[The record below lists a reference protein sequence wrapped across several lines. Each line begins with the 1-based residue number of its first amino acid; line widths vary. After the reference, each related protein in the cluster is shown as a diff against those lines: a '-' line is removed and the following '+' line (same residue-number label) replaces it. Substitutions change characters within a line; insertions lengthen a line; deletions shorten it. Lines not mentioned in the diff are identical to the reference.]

1 MKNLLLFFLLI
12 FLLACNDHEIKESPT
27 EVPKPTENGIEI
39 IVLGTAQDAG
49 YPQIGCQKE
58 CCTSIENN
66 RSKGSWV
73 SCLGLLDH
81 DQNSFYIFDA
91 TPNFAEQYDYIKTTY
106 PSYQLKAIFLT
117 HAHIG
122 HYTGLMMLGH
132 EAMGAKDIPVYAMPK
147 MRTFLSSNG
156 PWSQLVDYNNITLKA
171 LENELEI
178 SFSNFKV
185 VPFLVPHRDEF
196 SETVGFKIS
205 GPSKK
210 ALFIPDINKWN
221 IWDKNLTEEVR
232 QVNYAFLDATFYEEE
247 ELPGRNMSEI
257 PHPFVP
263 ETMALFSSS
272 KEEERNKIHFIHL
285 NHTNPLL
292 RKTTKAYQET
302 IEKGYFVSQ
311 TFDLHD
317 L

>member
-1 MKNLLLFFLLI
+1 MKNYLLFILWILLI
-12 FLLACNDHEIKESPT
+12 SCSSNEVKEGKKEIEKIS
-27 EVPKPTENGIEI
+27 NAGIEL

-58 CCTSIENN
+58 CCTSIQNN

-81 DQNSFYIFDA
+81 DQNAFYIFDA
-91 TPNFAEQYDYIKTTY
+91 TPNFAEQFDYIKTTY
-106 PSYQLKAIFLT
+106 PDYQLKGIFLT

-132 EAMGAKDIPVYAMPK
+132 EAMGAKNIPVYAMPK
-147 MRTFLSSNG
+147 MQTFLKNNG
-156 PWSQLVDYNNITLKA
+156 PWSQLVNFKNITLKA
-171 LENELEI
+171 LEHEVEI
-178 SFSNFKV
+178 SFPNFKV
-185 VPFLVPHRDEF
+185 QPLLVPHRDEF

-205 GPSKK
+205 GPDKK

-221 IWDKNLTEEVR
+221 IWEKALVGEVR
-232 QVNYAFLDATFYEEE
+232 EVDYAFIDATFYQKS

-263 ETMALFSSS
+263 ETKALFSNSPLQE
-272 KEEERNKIHFIHL
+272 KNKIHFIHL

-292 RKTTKAYQET
+292 RQDTKAYQET
-302 IEKGYFVSQ
+302 IEEGYYISQ
-311 TFDLHD
+311 TFDLHS